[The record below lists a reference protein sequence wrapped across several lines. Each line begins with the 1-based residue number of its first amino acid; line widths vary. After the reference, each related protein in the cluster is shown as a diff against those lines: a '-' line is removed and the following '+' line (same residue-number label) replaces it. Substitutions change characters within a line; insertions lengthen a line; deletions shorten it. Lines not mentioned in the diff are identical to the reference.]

1 MSAFLKVNE
10 HPAERIAR
18 VLLGVALVGLA
29 ATGTVG
35 MWGYIGL
42 VPIVT
47 GLVGTCPIYSLFGIS
62 TCPIP
67 AKKA

>member
-10 HPAERIAR
+10 HPAERIVR
-18 VLLGVALVGLA
+18 VVLGVTLVGLA

-35 MWGYIGL
+35 MWGYLGL

-47 GLVGTCPIYSLFGIS
+47 GLAGSCQIYSLFGIS
-62 TCPIP
+62 TCPIRP
-67 AKKA
+67 KNA